1 MTLARLGRGTGGAAV
16 ALVVALTAPLVA
28 QGPDAPIPL
37 DPAVVTGTLPNG
49 LTYYIRQNGRPIQ
62 RAELRLV
69 IRAGSVLES
78 DTQPGYAH
86 YVEHMAFNGTRHFE
100 KQALVR
106 YLESIGMRFGA
117 DLNAYT
123 GFDETVYLLQV
134 PTDSAAMV
142 RTAFQILEDWAHGIR
157 FEEEEVARERGVVI
171 EEWRSRR
178 GADARIQDAQW
189 PAIFGDSRY
198 ATRLPIGTLES
209 LERADSSALVRFY
222 REWYRPDLMAVV
234 AVGDFDLA
242 VIEGLIREHFGRLV
256 APPSPTVRPAY
267 PVPPADAPRT
277 AIATDPEAQTTSVGI
292 LTLLPVQRLATRADW
307 RQSLVDQVV
316 TRALN
321 SRYAEL
327 AQEADPPF
335 LGAGG
340 GRTSLVATADAWTL
354 SAVVSEGGTTRG
366 MAALLREAERLR
378 RHGLTPGELERARA
392 DMLRSV
398 ERTYT
403 ERAQRQHAEFAG
415 AYVSHFLSGQPA
427 PAIEWRYTTSQAL
440 LPSIT
445 LDDVNAAAHARVL
458 PGTPVVLVGAPE
470 KPGLPTPGDAELL
483 ALFEAVR
490 AEEIAAYSEA
500 VDAGPLVPTPPA
512 GSRIVREVV
521 DTALGIHDWTL
532 SNGARVLVKPTDFRD
547 DQILMTAFSLGGLS
561 RSETPARLSHQFAA
575 VVPMQGGVG
584 RFSATDLQKAL
595 AGSTAELSPT
605 IGMIDQGLSGSVAPD
620 DLEEFFQLLWLY
632 VTEPRADTAAF
643 QAFAAQVRAFV
654 ENRGTS
660 PEAAFQDTLQVVL
673 GQHHPLSLPIT
684 VERLPE
690 LDLGEA
696 LAFYR
701 DRFANAAGMTFLFV
715 GRVDPDSLRPLVAR
729 WVGGLPAREGGD
741 GWRDLGLHR
750 PDGVVERRVYRGLE
764 PRSQT
769 RLILHGPIEYTRPE
783 RFALDAVREVL
794 NVRLRDALREALGGT
809 YGVSVGAGTSRYP
822 REEYTFTIQFGADP
836 ARVDSLTGVVIEE
849 IERLRADGVTPA
861 EVARITETRLRE
873 REVAMRENRFWL
885 TLLEATVREGES
897 VAEALAQQER
907 LIRQLTPAQ
916 VHDAARRY
924 LDLSRHVRVT
934 LYPEPSSREH

>member
-1 MTLARLGRGTGGAAV
+1 MPSGTRLRNAARV
-16 ALVVALTAPLVA
+16 ALALVCLTAGPLGA
-28 QGPDAPIPL
+28 QELTDSIPR
-37 DPAVVTGTLPNG
+37 DSAVVTGTLSNG
-49 LTYYIRQNGRPIQ
+49 VTYYIRQNGRPVQ

-69 IRAGSVLES
+69 IRAGSVLE
-78 DTQPGYAH
+78 DDDQLGYAH

-100 KQALVR
+100 KQELIR

-134 PTDSAAMV
+134 PTDSAAVV

-157 FEEEEVARERGVVI
+157 FDEEEVARERGVVI

-198 ATRLPIGTLES
+198 ATRLPIGTMES
-209 LERADSSALVRFY
+209 LERADSATLVRFY
-222 REWYRPDLMAVV
+222 RDWYRPDMMAVV
-234 AVGDFDLA
+234 AVGDFDPA
-242 VIEGLIREHFGRLV
+242 VIEALIREHFGRLARPPTPTARPTFPV
-256 APPSPTVRPAY
+256 APAAS
-267 PVPPADAPRT
+267 PRT
-277 AIATDPEAQTTSVGI
+277 AIATDPEAQITSVGI
-292 LTLLPVQRLATRADW
+292 LTLLPVQRLATLADW

-316 TRALN
+316 ARALN
-321 SRYAEL
+321 SRYGEL
-327 AQEADPPF
+327 AQQADPPF

-340 GRTSLVATADAWTL
+340 GRSALVASADAWTL
-354 SAVVSEGGTTRG
+354 SAVLSEGGATRG

-378 RHGLTPGELERARA
+378 RHGLAPGELERARA

-398 ERTYT
+398 ERTWT

-445 LDDVNAAAHARVL
+445 LDDVNDAARTRVL

-470 KPGLPTPGDAELL
+470 KPDLPPPADAELL
-483 ALFEAVR
+483 ALFDAVR
-490 AEEIAAYSEA
+490 AEEMAAYTEA
-500 VDAGPLVPTPPA
+500 VDAEPLVPTPPA
-512 GSRIVREVV
+512 AGRIVREVV
-521 DTALGIHDWTL
+521 DTVLGVHDWTL
-532 SNGARVLVKPTDFRD
+532 SNGARVLIKPTDFRD

-561 RSETPARLSHQFAA
+561 RSDTPARLSHQFAA
-575 VVPMQGGVG
+575 VVPLQGGVG

-605 IGMIDQGLSGSVAPD
+605 IGMIDQGISGSVAPD

-660 PEAAFQDTLQVVL
+660 PEAAFQDTLQVAL
-673 GQHHPLSLPIT
+673 GQHHPLSMPIT

-696 LAFYR
+696 LAFYQ

-729 WVGGLPAREGGD
+729 WVGALPAREGDD
-741 GWRDLGLHR
+741 GWRDLGMRR
-750 PDGVVERRVYRGLE
+750 PEGVVERQVYRGLE

-769 RLILHGPIEYTRPE
+769 TLILHGPMAYTRPE

-836 ARVDSLTGVVIEE
+836 ARVDSLTGVVLEE
-849 IERLRADGVTPA
+849 IERLRAEGVTPE

-885 TLLEATVREGES
+885 TLLEATVREDES
-897 VAEALAQQER
+897 VAEALAQQEQ
-907 LIRQLTPAQ
+907 LIRQLTPSQ
-916 VHDAARRY
+916 VQDAARRY

-934 LYPEPSSREH
+934 LYPEPLSREP

>member
-1 MTLARLGRGTGGAAV
+1 M
-16 ALVVALTAPLVA
+16 
-28 QGPDAPIPL
+28 
-37 DPAVVTGTLPNG
+37 
-49 LTYYIRQNGRPIQ
+49 
-62 RAELRLV
+62 
-69 IRAGSVLES
+69 
-78 DTQPGYAH
+78 
-86 YVEHMAFNGTRHFE
+86 
-100 KQALVR
+100 
-106 YLESIGMRFGA
+106 
-117 DLNAYT
+117 
-123 GFDETVYLLQV
+123 
-134 PTDSAAMV
+134 
-142 RTAFQILEDWAHGIR
+142 
-157 FEEEEVARERGVVI
+157 
-171 EEWRSRR
+171 
-178 GADARIQDAQW
+178 
-189 PAIFGDSRY
+189 
-198 ATRLPIGTLES
+198 
-209 LERADSSALVRFY
+209 
-222 REWYRPDLMAVV
+222 
-234 AVGDFDLA
+234 
-242 VIEGLIREHFGRLV
+242 
-256 APPSPTVRPAY
+256 
-267 PVPPADAPRT
+267 
-277 AIATDPEAQTTSVGI
+277 
-292 LTLLPVQRLATRADW
+292 
-307 RQSLVDQVV
+307 
-316 TRALN
+316 
-321 SRYAEL
+321 

-340 GRTSLVATADAWTL
+340 GRSSLVATADAWSL
-354 SAVVSEGGTTRG
+354 SAVVTEGGAARG

-392 DMLRSV
+392 DLLRSA
-398 ERTYT
+398 ERTHT

-427 PAIEWRYTTSQAL
+427 PAIEWRYATSQAL

-445 LDDVNAAAHARVL
+445 LDDVNATARARVL

-470 KPGLPTPGDAELL
+470 KPDLPPPGEAELL
-483 ALFEAVR
+483 ALFDAVR
-490 AEEIAAYSEA
+490 AEEITAYAET
-500 VDAGPLVPTPPA
+500 VDAEPLVLTPPV
-512 GSRIVREVV
+512 GGRIIREMV

-575 VVPMQGGVG
+575 VVPVQGGVG

-620 DLEEFFQLLWLY
+620 DLEEFFQLLWLH

-643 QAFAAQVRAFV
+643 QAFAAQVRAFI

-684 VERLPE
+684 VARLPE

-715 GRVDPDSLRPLVAR
+715 GRVDPDVLRPLVAR
-729 WVGGLPAREGGD
+729 WVGGLPAREGDD

-769 RLILHGPIEYTRPE
+769 SLILHGPIEYTRPE

-794 NVRLRDALREALGGT
+794 TVRLRDALREALGGT
-809 YGVSVGAGTSRYP
+809 YGVSVGAATSRYP
-822 REEYTFTIQFGADP
+822 RAEYTVTIQFGADP
-836 ARVDSLTGVVIEE
+836 ARVDSLAGVVIEE
-849 IERLRADGVTPA
+849 IERLRADGATLA

-897 VAEALAQQER
+897 MAEALAQQER
-907 LIRQLTPAQ
+907 LIRQLSPAQ
-916 VHDAARRY
+916 VQDAARRY
-924 LDLSRHVRVT
+924 LDLSRHVRIT
-934 LYPEPSSREH
+934 LYPEPLSREP